1 MQTEMCFK
9 IAGFRLLTKSYCK
22 AIMRKPVVPDLP
34 MFELAAKEHRFM
46 VDSIIEFETVNHTTV
61 VARFE
66 INLIELNKTKATMG
80 SNSSNCK
87 MSNTCC

>member
-1 MQTEMCFK
+1 
-9 IAGFRLLTKSYCK
+9 
-22 AIMRKPVVPDLP
+22 MRKPVVPDLP

-46 VDSIIEFETVNHTTV
+46 VGSIIEFETINHIMV

-66 INLIELNKTKATMG
+66 IEHIKTKATMG

-87 MSNTCC
+87 MTNTCC